1 MIIYEQVEIIIAD
14 EGKAFD
20 PLAKEDPD
28 ITLDE
33 KDRIIGGLDIFIVK
47 NVMDDV
53 IYQKKDNKNILTL
66 KKFN

>member
-1 MIIYEQVEIIIAD
+1 MIIYEQFEIIIAD

-53 IYQKKDNKNILTL
+53 IYQKKDNKKHTNT
-66 KKFN
+66 KKV

>member
-1 MIIYEQVEIIIAD
+1 M
-14 EGKAFD
+14 FD
-20 PLAKEDPD
+20 LLAKEDPD

-53 IYQKKDNKNILTL
+53 IYQKKNNKKHSHT
-66 KKFN
+66 KKV